1 MNRTVSIIAL
11 PDIHQT
17 GQTANGAKVKVIEAV
32 FATGKCIYLVNKLR
46 YVDTT
51 KLEKFFKLSAFQ
63 ITFLQLNTKK
73 ILLYVIGQD
82 FLNYYFLQLEFS
94 IARST
99 WERYHITNIG
109 HTGNKQQQPWC

>member
-1 MNRTVSIIAL
+1 MAYEMVMPYHLHMPSY
-11 PDIHQT
+11 
-17 GQTANGAKVKVIEAV
+17 
-32 FATGKCIYLVNKLR
+32 F
-46 YVDTT
+46 
-51 KLEKFFKLSAFQ
+51 LETF
-63 ITFLQLNTKK
+63 TEYPFLQLNTKK

-109 HTGNKQQQPWC
+109 HTGNKQQQPFKTKSKTRMRT

>member
-1 MNRTVSIIAL
+1 MWI
-11 PDIHQT
+11 Q
-17 GQTANGAKVKVIEAV
+17 Q
-32 FATGKCIYLVNKLR
+32 
-46 YVDTT
+46 

-109 HTGNKQQQPWC
+109 HTGNKQQQPFKTKSKTRMRT

>member
-1 MNRTVSIIAL
+1 MWIYKIRIFFQTSCFLNNFFTV
-11 PDIHQT
+11 
-17 GQTANGAKVKVIEAV
+17 K
-32 FATGKCIYLVNKLR
+32 Y
-46 YVDTT
+46 
-51 KLEKFFKLSAFQ
+51 
-63 ITFLQLNTKK
+63 KK

-109 HTGNKQQQPWC
+109 HTGNKQQQPFKTKSKTRMRT

>member
-1 MNRTVSIIAL
+1 M
-11 PDIHQT
+11 
-17 GQTANGAKVKVIEAV
+17 
-32 FATGKCIYLVNKLR
+32 
-46 YVDTT
+46 DTT

-109 HTGNKQQQPWC
+109 HTGNKQTTTDEEIKEWVKRLSDMGPDIIVVTSVPDKEKDKDIIR

>member
-1 MNRTVSIIAL
+1 MW
-11 PDIHQT
+11 IHKIRNNFHIST
-17 GQTANGAKVKVIEAV
+17 FLNN
-32 FATGKCIYLVNKLR
+32 FFTGKC
-46 YVDTT
+46 
-51 KLEKFFKLSAFQ
+51 
-63 ITFLQLNTKK
+63 KK

-109 HTGNKQQQPWC
+109 HTGNKQQQPFKTKSKTRMRT